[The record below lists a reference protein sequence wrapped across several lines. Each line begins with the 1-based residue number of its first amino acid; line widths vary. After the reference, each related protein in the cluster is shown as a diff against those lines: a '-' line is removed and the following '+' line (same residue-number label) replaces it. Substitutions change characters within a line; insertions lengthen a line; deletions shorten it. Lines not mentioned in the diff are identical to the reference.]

1 MSDRLQVARERVTGY
16 CLPVTFLR
24 PIFLAC
30 VAFLAATLSAHPEW
44 KPAYCV
50 GVIDDDHR
58 FELTIKFD
66 VPSYLVGKHPK
77 AATVKEL
84 DDLMFDAGRL
94 PAAYERGP
102 ADFLRGVRV
111 LADGKETPVELVAFP
126 TAAEVKAQSAKQGE
140 EERYPVLL
148 NAKLRTRLPPDT
160 AKVEVI
166 FPPALGAVLTNLR
179 RGMDSQ
185 VVMNVAP
192 GERGE
197 FIIGEIRLTLG
208 DFLREGFAHVIPD
221 GWDHCLFMLAMFLG
235 AASLAQA
242 LTRSLVFTLG
252 HALTLGLVAAGQ
264 LPPVGDW
271 IEPVIAAT
279 IGAGGI
285 LAWRN
290 RGAGRPGNPAALLV
304 IPLVFGLVH
313 GLGFAAAVTDQL
325 DGWGRTQVVQLLIG
339 FNVGVELAQVAV
351 ILAAALLLG
360 FAVRVRANEPLLR
373 RALGA
378 AIALAGFGVMAWRC
392 WELRF
397 G

>member
-1 MSDRLQVARERVTGY
+1 LRVACEQTGGY
-16 CLPVTFLR
+16 SLRVTFLR
-24 PIFLAC
+24 PVFLAC

-50 GVIDDDHR
+50 GVIDDER
-58 FELTIKFD
+58 FDLTIKFD

-77 AATVKEL
+77 EATVKEL

-111 LADGKETPVELVAFP
+111 LADGKETPIELVAFP

-148 NAKLRTRLPPDT
+148 NAKLRTRIPRDT
-160 AKVEVI
+160 AKVEVM

-197 FIIGEIRLTLG
+197 FIIGEVRLTLG

-279 IGAGGI
+279 IGAGGL

-290 RGAGRPGNPAALLV
+290 SGASRLGTAAPVLL
-304 IPLVFGLVH
+304 IPLTFGLVH

-339 FNVGVELAQVAV
+339 FNVGVEAAQVAV
-351 ILAAALLLG
+351 ILATAALLRL
-360 FAVRVRANEPLLR
+360 AVQARANEPLLR
-373 RALGA
+373 RTLSA
-378 AIALAGFGVMAWRC
+378 AIALAGFGLMAWRC

>member
-197 FIIGEIRLTLG
+197 FIIGEVRLTLG

>member
-1 MSDRLQVARERVTGY
+1 MRVACERTGGY
-16 CLPVTFLR
+16 SLRVTFLR
-24 PIFLAC
+24 PVFLAC
-30 VAFLAATLSAHPEW
+30 VALLAATLSAHPEW

-50 GVIDDDHR
+50 GVIEDER
-58 FELTIKFD
+58 FDLTIKFD

-77 AATVKEL
+77 EATVKEL

-111 LADGKETPVELVAFP
+111 LADGKEMPIELVAFP
-126 TAAEVKAQSAKQGE
+126 TAVEVKAQSAKQGE

-148 NAKLRTRLPPDT
+148 NAKLRTRIPRDT
-160 AKVEVI
+160 AKVEVM
-166 FPPALGAVLTNLR
+166 FPPALGTVLTNLR

-197 FIIGEIRLTLG
+197 FIIGEVRLTLG

-290 RGAGRPGNPAALLV
+290 RGASRPGNSAPLLL
-304 IPLVFGLVH
+304 IPLIFGLVH

-325 DGWGRTQVVQLLIG
+325 DGWGRTQVIQLLIG

-351 ILAAALLLG
+351 IFAAALLLG
-360 FAVRVRANEPLLR
+360 FAVRARANEPLLR
-373 RALGA
+373 RTLGA
-378 AIALAGFGVMAWRC
+378 AIALAGFGVMAWRF

>member
-1 MSDRLQVARERVTGY
+1 MRVACEQAGGY
-16 CLPVTFLR
+16 SLRVTFLR
-24 PIFLAC
+24 PVFLAC

-50 GVIDDDHR
+50 GVIEDER
-58 FELTIKFD
+58 FDLTIKFD

-77 AATVKEL
+77 EATVKEL
-84 DDLMFDAGRL
+84 DDLMFDSGRL
-94 PAAYERGP
+94 PAAYAREP
-102 ADFLRGVRV
+102 AEFLRGVRV
-111 LADGKETPVELVAFP
+111 LVDGKETPVEIVAFP

-148 NAKLRTRLPPDT
+148 NAKLRTRIPRDT
-160 AKVEVI
+160 AKVEVM
-166 FPPALGAVLTNLR
+166 FPSALGTVLTNLR

-197 FIIGEIRLTLG
+197 FIIGEVRLTLG

-290 RGAGRPGNPAALLV
+290 RGASRPGNSAALLL
-304 IPLVFGLVH
+304 IPLIFGLVH

-339 FNVGVELAQVAV
+339 FNVGVEAAQVAV
-351 ILAAALLLG
+351 ILAAAVLLSL
-360 FAVRVRANEPLLR
+360 AVKARANESLLR

-378 AIALAGFGVMAWRC
+378 AIALAGFGLMAWRC

>member
-1 MSDRLQVARERVTGY
+1 MRVACERTGGY
-16 CLPVTFLR
+16 SLRVTFLR
-24 PIFLAC
+24 PVFLAC
-30 VAFLAATLSAHPEW
+30 VALLAAMLSAHPEW

-50 GVIDDDHR
+50 GVIEDER
-58 FELTIKFD
+58 FDLTIKFD

-77 AATVKEL
+77 EATVKEL

-111 LADGKETPVELVAFP
+111 LADGKETPIELVAFP
-126 TAAEVKAQSAKQGE
+126 TAVEVKAQSAKQGE

-148 NAKLRTRLPPDT
+148 NAKLRARIPRDT
-160 AKVEVI
+160 AKVEVM

-197 FIIGEIRLTLG
+197 FIIGEVRLTLG

-235 AASLAQA
+235 AVSLAQA

-252 HALTLGLVAAGQ
+252 HALTLGLVAARQ

-290 RGAGRPGNPAALLV
+290 RGASRPGNSAALLL
-304 IPLVFGLVH
+304 IPLIFGLVH

-339 FNVGVELAQVAV
+339 FNVGVEAAQVAV
-351 ILAAALLLG
+351 ILAAAVLLSL
-360 FAVRVRANEPLLR
+360 AVKARANESLLR
-373 RALGA
+373 RTLGA
-378 AIALAGFGVMAWRC
+378 AIALAGFGLMAWRC

>member
-1 MSDRLQVARERVTGY
+1 LRVACHRRDGY
-16 CLPVTFLR
+16 APDVAHLR
-24 PIFLAC
+24 PFLLAC
-30 VAFLAATLSAHPEW
+30 IALLAATLSAHPEW

-50 GVIDDDHR
+50 GVIDDER
-58 FELTIKFD
+58 FDLTIKFD

-77 AATVKEL
+77 EATVKEL

-94 PAAYERGP
+94 PAAYAREP
-102 ADFLRGVRV
+102 AEFLRGVRV
-111 LADGKETPVELVAFP
+111 HVDGVETPVELIAFP
-126 TAAEVKAQSAKQGE
+126 TAAEVKTQSAKQGE

-148 NAKLRTRLPPDT
+148 NAKLRARIPRET
-160 AKVEVI
+160 AKVEVT

-185 VVMNVAP
+185 VVMNVTP
-192 GERGE
+192 GERGK
-197 FIIGEIRLTLG
+197 FIIGEVRLTLG

-279 IGAGGI
+279 IGAGGL

-290 RGAGRPGNPAALLV
+290 SGASRLGTAAPVLL
-304 IPLVFGLVH
+304 IPLTFGLVH
-313 GLGFAAAVTDQL
+313 GLGFAAAVTGQL
-325 DGWGRTQVVQLLIG
+325 EDWGRTQVVQLLIG
-339 FNVGVELAQVAV
+339 FNVGVEAAQVAV
-351 ILAAALLLG
+351 ILATAALLRL
-360 FAVRVRANEPLLR
+360 AVQARANEPLLR
-373 RALGA
+373 RTLSA
-378 AIALAGFGVMAWRC
+378 AIALAGFGLMAWRC

>member
-1 MSDRLQVARERVTGY
+1 MRVACERTGGY
-16 CLPVTFLR
+16 SLRVTFLR
-24 PIFLAC
+24 PVFLAC
-30 VAFLAATLSAHPEW
+30 VALLAATLFAHPEW

-50 GVIDDDHR
+50 GVIDEER
-58 FELTIKFD
+58 FDLTIKFD

-77 AATVKEL
+77 EATVKEL

-94 PAAYERGP
+94 PASYAREP
-102 ADFLRGVRV
+102 AEFRRGVRV
-111 LADGKETPVELVAFP
+111 FVDGKETPVELVAFP
-126 TAAEVKAQSAKQGE
+126 NAAEVKAQSAKQGE

-148 NAKLRTRLPPDT
+148 NAKLRTRIPRDT
-160 AKVEVI
+160 AKVEVM
-166 FPPALGAVLTNLR
+166 FPPALGTVLTNLR

-197 FIIGEIRLTLG
+197 FIIGEVRLTLG

-252 HALTLGLVAAGQ
+252 HALTLGLVASGL

-279 IGAGGI
+279 IGAGGL
-285 LAWRN
+285 LAWRTG
-290 RGAGRPGNPAALLV
+290 GAARPGTSSPQLL

-313 GLGFAAAVTDQL
+313 GLGFAAAVTGQL
-325 DGWGRTQVVQLLIG
+325 EDWGRTQVVQLLIG

-351 ILAAALLLG
+351 ILAAAVLLTL
-360 FAVRVRANEPLLR
+360 AAKARADESLLR
-373 RALGA
+373 RTLGA
-378 AIALAGFGVMAWRC
+378 AIALAGFGLMAWRG
-392 WELRF
+392 WELCF

>member
-1 MSDRLQVARERVTGY
+1 MSDRLRIARERVTGY

-30 VAFLAATLSAHPEW
+30 FAFLAATLSAHPEW

>member
-1 MSDRLQVARERVTGY
+1 MRVACEQAGGY
-16 CLPVTFLR
+16 SLRVTFLR
-24 PIFLAC
+24 PVFLAC

-50 GVIDDDHR
+50 GVIEDER
-58 FELTIKFD
+58 FDLTIKFD

-77 AATVKEL
+77 EATVKEL
-84 DDLMFDAGRL
+84 DDLMFDSGRR
-94 PAAYERGP
+94 PAAYAREP
-102 ADFLRGVRV
+102 AEFLRGVRV
-111 LADGKETPVELVAFP
+111 LVDGKETPVELVAFP
-126 TAAEVKAQSAKQGE
+126 TAVEVKAQSAKQGE

-148 NAKLRTRLPPDT
+148 NAKLRTRIPRDT
-160 AKVEVI
+160 AKVEVM
-166 FPPALGAVLTNLR
+166 FPSALGTVLTNLR

-197 FIIGEIRLTLG
+197 FIIGEVRLTLG
-208 DFLREGFAHVIPD
+208 DFLREGFVHVIPD

-290 RGAGRPGNPAALLV
+290 RGASRPGNSAALLL
-304 IPLVFGLVH
+304 IPLIFGLVH

-339 FNVGVELAQVAV
+339 FNVGVEAAQVAV
-351 ILAAALLLG
+351 ILAAAVLLSL
-360 FAVRVRANEPLLR
+360 AVKARANESLLR

-378 AIALAGFGVMAWRC
+378 AIALAGFGLMAWRC